1 MRKDKRWCYLGVVVS
16 RVGRVPSAG
25 STKPGASARVV
36 AGRLTSRYTPFLEA
50 LARCLVMVPGTR
62 ARGGGDGG
70 GGMVE

>member
-1 MRKDKRWCYLGVVVS
+1 MS